1 MQFIM
6 KEFGLRITKLRI
18 ERGYTQERLADALNV
33 DRTHISKLEAGTRAC
48 SIDLIIQ
55 LAAFFGVS
63 LDYLILGKKEVS
75 HNSSIAADVERAISL
90 LIEIREHI

>member
-1 MQFIM
+1 MQFGM

-63 LDYLILGKKEVS
+63 LDYLILGKKENS
-75 HNSSIAADVERAISL
+75 HNSGIAADVEKAISL
-90 LIEIREHI
+90 LIEIRERI